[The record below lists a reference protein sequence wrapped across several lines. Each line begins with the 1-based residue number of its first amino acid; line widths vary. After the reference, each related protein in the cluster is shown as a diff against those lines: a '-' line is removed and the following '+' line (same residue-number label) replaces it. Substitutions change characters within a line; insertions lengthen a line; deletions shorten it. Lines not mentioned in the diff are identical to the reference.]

1 MKASSESGLWASFSS
16 KRGEWVVLPFRWGEV
31 SIFLSFGGSVSND
44 STQYHAVS
52 PGCKTTAVRDRP
64 PSAPTPFA
72 HAIRT
77 DLDFGAFFGYF
88 HLAGC

>member
-1 MKASSESGLWASFSS
+1 
-16 KRGEWVVLPFRWGEV
+16 
-31 SIFLSFGGSVSND
+31 LSFGGSVSND

-64 PSAPTPFA
+64 PSSTD
-72 HAIRT
+72 AIRT